1 MIEMRWLEPS
11 DKPYPLI
18 LQYRDVRESPYGD
31 LVTEW
36 VNVPVVK
43 QPSVA
48 TLPLNER
55 ISLGHHG
62 IST

>member
-1 MIEMRWLEPS
+1 MIEMRWLEPEGMC
-11 DKPYPLI
+11 YPLI

-31 LVTEW
+31 LVTAW
-36 VNVPVVK
+36 IDVPVVK
-43 QPSVA
+43 QPA
-48 TLPLNER
+48 ITLSLNDR